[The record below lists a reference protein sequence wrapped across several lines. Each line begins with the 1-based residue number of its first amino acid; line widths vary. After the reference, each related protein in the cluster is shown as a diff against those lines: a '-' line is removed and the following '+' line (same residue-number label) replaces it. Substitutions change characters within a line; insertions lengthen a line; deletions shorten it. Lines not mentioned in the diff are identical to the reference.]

1 MIRVRI
7 DALVQDVRYALRRLA
22 RDRGFTAA
30 AVLILAVGI
39 GACTAMFSIVHAVLL
54 RPLAITDPDRIVML
68 WFVDT
73 RHQAIGELPY
83 AARRNLLA
91 PLGSLEDIALVGS
104 VNWGGAL
111 RIPGA
116 PPVGLASSA
125 VSGTFFDVLGAS
137 ARIGR
142 TFRPQDDEPSAAP
155 VMVLSHGT
163 WTQYFGA
170 DPAVVGRKVPM
181 GDAASPQLVEVVG
194 VMPPE
199 FFFPRGAQYWTPAAA
214 ELGRIAAASGAP
226 LQQLLDGVGVFYG
239 VGRLKADAERASPRD
254 EGALFFKTE
263 AEKYKIDLSTHRLQV
278 TPLLDHVFGRA
289 RAALTLLMA
298 AVVVVLL
305 IACGNV
311 AGLLLARGAAGARE
325 MAVRAA
331 LGASRG
337 MLARQLLIES
347 GLIAAVGSTTGIL
360 AATVGLNR
368 LVRLSPA
375 DIPRLDSVAIDGPVL
390 AFAIACALATTL
402 AVGLAPALRL
412 SRPSLVDDIKGGATG
427 VTRRGGSV
435 LTRRWLIG
443 LQVAGTLVLLVA
455 AGLCLRSFARLN
467 QEDLGFSP
475 GNVLTFRVGGLG
487 KDRYPAREPRNDAM
501 ERLLS
506 QLERLPQVTR
516 AAALLL
522 RPFEHGPIGMD
533 TAVRLE
539 GQPEAPTGREGNPVL
554 NWEWVTAG
562 YFEVMRIPILR
573 GRRFDAGDTAT
584 SPPVAIVSAAT
595 AARLWPGQDPL
606 GKRVELSVS
615 ESKGW
620 LTVVGVVGD
629 ARYREIESPRFDLYV
644 PHRQADSDDHYFVV
658 RTNVDPLKVA
668 SAVAGEISSFDKQ
681 LTTEGITTMDAIVR
695 RTQGPWRFNVLVFG
709 LFGGVAL
716 ALAAVGLF
724 ALVAWDVAQRAREI
738 GLRMALGAA
747 RGDVVRLMI
756 WQGSKPAAL
765 GVVGGL
771 AVALLVTRALSPFLF
786 ETTPT
791 DPATFAGVVVLF
803 AGVIALASY
812 LPARRAATIDP
823 QVVLKEG

>member
-1 MIRVRI
+1 MIRL
-7 DALVQDVRYALRRLA
+7 DTLVQDLRYALRRLG

-39 GACTAMFSIVHAVLL
+39 GACTAVFSIVHAVLV
-54 RPLAITDPDRIVML
+54 RPLAITDADRIVML

-83 AARRNLLA
+83 SARRNLLA
-91 PLGSLEDIALVGS
+91 PLQSLEDIALVGS

-142 TFRPQDDEPSAAP
+142 TFTPRDDEPSAAP
-155 VMVLSHGT
+155 VMVLSHAT

-181 GDAASPQLVEVVG
+181 GGAASPLLVEVVG

-214 ELGRIAAASGAP
+214 ELGRIAAVAGNP
-226 LQQLLDGVGVFYG
+226 LQPLLDTVGVFYG
-239 VGRLKADAERASPRD
+239 VGRLKAGANRASLRD
-254 EGALFFKTE
+254 EAALFWIAE
-263 AEKYKIDLSTHRLQV
+263 AEKHRIDLSTHRIEF

-289 RAALTLLMA
+289 RAALTLLMG

-311 AGLLLARGAAGARE
+311 AGLLFARGAAGTRE

-337 MLARQLLIES
+337 ALVRQLLIES
-347 GLIAAVGSTTGIL
+347 ALIAAVGSTTGML
-360 AATVGLNR
+360 AATLALDW

-375 DIPRLDSVAIDGPVL
+375 DIPRLDSAAIDGPVL

-412 SRPSLVDDIKGGATG
+412 SRPSLVDDIKGGVTG
-427 VTRRGGSV
+427 VAARGGSV

-475 GNVLTFRVGGLG
+475 RNVLTFSVGGLG
-487 KDRYPAREPRNDAM
+487 KEGYPAREARLDAL
-501 ERLLS
+501 EQLLAR
-506 QLERLPQVTR
+506 LERLPQVTR
-516 AAALLL
+516 AAAILQ

-554 NWEWVTAG
+554 NWEWITDG
-562 YFEVMRIPILR
+562 YFEAMRIPLVR
-573 GRRFDAGDTAT
+573 GRPFDARDTRAA
-584 SPPVAIVSAAT
+584 PGVAIVSAAT
-595 AARLWPGQDPL
+595 AARLWPGQEAI
-606 GKRVELSVS
+606 GKRLQLSAS
-615 ESKGW
+615 EGKQW
-620 LTVVGVVGD
+620 LTVVGVVGS
-629 ARYREIESPRFDLYV
+629 ARYREIESPRFDVYV
-644 PHRQADSDDHYFVV
+644 PHRQADTDWQHFMV
-658 RTNVDPLKVA
+658 RTTVDPLKVA
-668 SAVAGEISSFDKQ
+668 PSIAAEVSSFDKR
-681 LTTEGITTMDAIVR
+681 LSAEGITTMDAIVR

-709 LFGGVAL
+709 LFGGVSL

-724 ALVAWDVAQRAREI
+724 ALVAWDVAQRSREI

-756 WQGSKPAAL
+756 WQGAKPAAL
-765 GVVGGL
+765 GIIGGL
-771 AVALLVTRALSPFLF
+771 AAALLVTRALSPFLF
-786 ETTPT
+786 GTTPT

-803 AGVIALASY
+803 AGVIVLASY
-812 LPARRAATIDP
+812 LPARRAAAIDP